1 MTSKAAA
8 AIEEM
13 ALRDHPNSACHN
25 GMASERE
32 PRTVKA
38 KASVTKPSA
47 TTLQPLGNRRSA
59 DDHEVGIAGSFQ
71 SNSAFDVRQGVPAWL
86 RHRRY
91 RGRNRRKRW
100 RCTRLNTGR
109 QCASRLPT

>member
-38 KASVTKPSA
+38 MANVTKPSD

-59 DDHEVGIAGSFQ
+59 DDHDVGIAGPFP
-71 SNSAFDVRQGVPAWL
+71 SNCPFAVRHSLPACF
-86 RHRRY
+86 RPKPYERRV
-91 RGRNRRKRW
+91 RKKCDHTW
-100 RCTRLNTGR
+100 K
-109 QCASRLPT
+109 

>member
-25 GMASERE
+25 GMASARE

-59 DDHEVGIAGSFQ
+59 DDHDVGIAGYFQ
-71 SNSAFDVRQGVPAWL
+71 SNSAFAVRQGVPAWRSEEHTSEIQSL
-86 RHRRY
+86 MINPY
-91 RGRNRRKRW
+91 VDLCMQKKKK
-100 RCTRLNTGR
+100 
-109 QCASRLPT
+109 

>member
-8 AIEEM
+8 ASEEM
-13 ALRDHPNSACHN
+13 ALRDHPNAACHN
-25 GMASERE
+25 GMARERE

-59 DDHEVGIAGSFQ
+59 DDHDVGIAGSFQ
-71 SNSAFDVRQGVPAWL
+71 SNSAFDVRQGVPAWF

-91 RGRNRRKRW
+91 RGRNRRK
-100 RCTRLNTGR
+100 
-109 QCASRLPT
+109 PHPPI